1 MAFIERNFYLNLLLF
16 AMNITEE
23 ILEKVFQIILHLSNF
38 VLEKSPAIIPINEDS
53 HIKWHNLQ
61 KKEEKTL

>member
-1 MAFIERNFYLNLLLF
+1 MACIERNLYLNLLLF
-16 AMNITEE
+16 TMNITEE
-23 ILEKVFQIILHLSNF
+23 ILEKVFQITLHLSNF
-38 VLEKSPAIIPINEDS
+38 VLKKSPAIIPINEDS